1 MPAQILVTRMPRP
14 DIQKKIA
21 ELQADDIL
29 EIVDSENPK
38 VPLVR
43 CKIPVAKR
51 GPELDRGYAALQAIS
66 DADSAI
72 GRERQKAREAKEKAA
87 AAAAEA
93 AKPKPAAAGA
103 ATPKKPGPQG

>member
-1 MPAQILVTRMPRP
+1 MPAQILVTRMPKA

-21 ELQADDIL
+21 ELNADDIL

-43 CKIPVAKR
+43 CKIPVIQR

-87 AAAAEA
+87 ELAAAKAA
-93 AKPKPAAAGA
+93 KPAAAPTTPAKPKP
-103 ATPKKPGPQG
+103 